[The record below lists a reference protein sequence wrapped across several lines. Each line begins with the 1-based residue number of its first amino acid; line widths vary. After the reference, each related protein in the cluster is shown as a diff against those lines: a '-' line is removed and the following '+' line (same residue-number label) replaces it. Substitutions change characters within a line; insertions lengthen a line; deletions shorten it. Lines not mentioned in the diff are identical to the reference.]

1 MEPNEFVKK
10 KDTVG
15 VKRGRAVASGTTGS
29 APMIS
34 AIFGSDPSIHILT
47 QAIANN
53 DVFYFPLDLFSV
65 PEPRL
70 YLIDTY
76 T

>member
-1 MEPNEFVKK
+1 MM
-10 KDTVG
+10 
-15 VKRGRAVASGTTGS
+15 S
-29 APMIS
+29 AWTSDADSIVIS

-53 DVFYFPLDLFSV
+53 DVFYFSFDLFSV
-65 PEPRL
+65 PRL

-76 T
+76 I